1 MILSVTWLP
10 GLVLSLALL
19 GILLGHVPVGR
30 WP

>member
-1 MILSVTWLP
+1 MIFNILWLP
-10 GLVLSLALL
+10 ALLATLALG

>member
-1 MILSVTWLP
+1 MIISVTWLP
-10 GLVLSLALL
+10 ALIATLALG